1 MTLKEAHEIQRKEL
15 MALRRENERLKEGT
29 YTDAEKQEHEKIIR
43 QLRREIQTL
52 TKEKERYHQLWR
64 DALARPDHRIEDLM
78 KIEDLEKEVCVLK
91 ASNDQI
97 SKQLQEARDLIVK
110 LKAQMN
116 RDHENS
122 SLPSSVKPFHKK
134 IKNSR
139 KKTERK
145 PGALKGHS
153 GHRRPHMEPTVPV
166 VELEAPPSI
175 TENPDFYPTGKYIT
189 KQVADLEIQVSV
201 TEYRSQIYRSRNTG
215 ERYHAPFPEGITN
228 EFGYGKKVK
237 ALAFLLNN
245 YCNVSIDKTQE
256 LLMEITG
263 GKISLSK
270 GLINSLSRQFSSATE
285 ADRKRIYQ
293 MLLLAPSMHTDFTPG
308 RVNGKTVQVL
318 ICTNPYE
325 TLYCAR
331 EHKGHEGIKGS
342 PVEKYLQL
350 LIHDHDVTFYNYG
363 GGHQECLAH
372 VLRYLQDA
380 IDNEPELTWHEHMKN
395 FLSGIIHEAKQDRHI
410 SEGRISEIQKE
421 YDDIL
426 KKADDEYRLHPPRK
440 YYRDGFNPFQR
451 MKQYKEN
458 HLLFLEH
465 PDLEYTN
472 NPAER
477 GLRKFKRKLKQAVTF
492 RCSDTVEYLCNC
504 MSVIETGRQQGANLF
519 LIVQKAFT

>member
-1 MTLKEAHEIQRKEL
+1 MNNPLQALLDESEKAIALQKEIINNQELQITKLNEINESLKT
-15 MALRRENERLKEGT
+15 ENQQLK
-29 YTDAEKQEHEKIIR
+29 Q
-43 QLRREIQTL
+43 
-52 TKEKERYHQLWR
+52 
-64 DALARPDHRIEDLM
+64 M
-78 KIEDLEKEVCVLK
+78 KEVCVLK

-145 PGALKGHS
+145 PGAQKGHS

-201 TEYRSQIYRSRNTG
+201 TEYRSLIYRSRNTG
-215 ERYHAPFPEGITN
+215 KRYHAPFPEGITA
-228 EFGYGKKVK
+228 EFSYGKKVK

-285 ADRKRIYQ
+285 ADRKRICQ

-331 EHKGHEGIKGS
+331 EHKGHEGIKGT
-342 PVEKYLQL
+342 PVE
-350 LIHDHDVTFYNYG
+350 
-363 GGHQECLAH
+363 E
-372 VLRYLQDA
+372 
-380 IDNEPELTWHEHMKN
+380 
-395 FLSGIIHEAKQDRHI
+395 
-410 SEGRISEIQKE
+410 
-421 YDDIL
+421 
-426 KKADDEYRLHPPRK
+426 
-440 YYRDGFNPFQR
+440 
-451 MKQYKEN
+451 
-458 HLLFLEH
+458 
-465 PDLEYTN
+465 
-472 NPAER
+472 
-477 GLRKFKRKLKQAVTF
+477 
-492 RCSDTVEYLCNC
+492 
-504 MSVIETGRQQGANLF
+504 
-519 LIVQKAFT
+519 